1 MNVSRHKAADLLEI
15 SPFDDDLQAELAA
28 QPARRGPSKLTMVL
42 GAGVVLVAG
51 FLVGVQAQKH
61 AATPSGSVPFGSL
74 LSGQGNAGGQRG
86 QGGFGRAAAG
96 GGGGGGGGGGAGFG
110 GGGGFGGAAAN
121 ATFGTVK
128 LVDGDKIYIQTMNG
142 DVVTVKTSG
151 STKIQVSK
159 AGKAEDLKTGSVV
172 VVAGDKDAQGTVDAT
187 SVIQSSAL
195 GGRGAGS

>member
-1 MNVSRHKAADLLEI
+1 VSRHKAADLLEI

-28 QPARRGPSKLTMVL
+28 QPARRGPSKLTMAL

-51 FLVGVQAQKH
+51 FLGGVQAQKH
-61 AATPSGSVPFGSL
+61 AGAPSGGVPFGSL

-86 QGGFGRAAAG
+86 QGGFGRAA
-96 GGGGGGGGGGAGFG
+96 GGGGGGGAGG
-110 GGGGFGGAAAN
+110 AGVGGGGFGGAAAG

-128 LVDGDKIYIQTMNG
+128 LVDGDKIYVQTASG
-142 DVVTVKTSG
+142 DVVTVKTST

-159 AGKAEDLKTGSVV
+159 AGKAKDLKTGSVV
-172 VVAGDKDAQGTVDAT
+172 IVAGDKDAQGTVDAT
-187 SVIQSSAL
+187 SVTQSSAL

>member
-1 MNVSRHKAADLLEI
+1 MSRHKAADVLEI

-28 QPARRGPSKLTMVL
+28 QPARRGPSKLTMLL

-61 AATPSGSVPFGSL
+61 AATSSGSVPFGAL

-86 QGGFGRAAAG
+86 QAG
-96 GGGGGGGGGGAGFG
+96 GGGGGRGG
-110 GGGGFGGAAAN
+110 GGGGFAGGGFGGGAAAN

-128 LVDGDKIYIQTMNG
+128 LVDGDKIYVQTADG
-142 DVVTVKTSG
+142 GVVTVKTST

-159 AGKAEDLKTGSVV
+159 AGKAKDLKTGSVV
-172 VVAGDKDAQGTVDAT
+172 VVAGDKDAQGVVDAT
-187 SVIQSSAL
+187 SVTQSGAL

>member
-1 MNVSRHKAADLLEI
+1 MSRHKAADVLEI

-28 QPARRGPSKLTMVL
+28 QPARRGPSKLTMLL

-86 QGGFGRAAAG
+86 QGGFGAAG
-96 GGGGGGGGGGAGFG
+96 GGGGGGGRGGGGFG
-110 GGGGFGGAAAN
+110 GGGLGGAAAN

-128 LVDGDKIYIQTMNG
+128 LVDGDKIYVQTVNG
-142 DVVTVKTSG
+142 DVVTVKTST

-159 AGKAEDLKTGSVV
+159 TGKAKDLKTGSVV
-172 VVAGDKDAQGTVDAT
+172 VVAGDKDAQGIVDAT
-187 SVIQSSAL
+187 SVTQSAAL